1 MNIAIQTY
9 IPMEEL
15 IPPVS
20 PTDLHD
26 FLNEMKSLGDLAPQ
40 QTMEDKF
47 GKPFKDILN
56 FCSHTGLIEKQGEM
70 LHLAAGAHHLTSNT
84 DFLQLLL
91 TFAPY
96 RLLLVELARDSREE
110 ISRDEVMQIWQSLGY
125 DSQQKHTEK
134 ALLALFKYLDH
145 LQMGKFHKN
154 RGETPRLQIFR
165 PALALMRQLLDGHN
179 GHPPVSVV
187 VQSESLP
194 EPEPAKEIAHHAQPS
209 LFTDWE
215 TEAVAAPVAIP
226 ESVSVPEPEPE
237 ISQKPL
243 PAVVAP
249 ATILESLNPEKE
261 ILPMSKPELQ
271 VAPTAKETA
280 TQSLNLNL
288 AADMSQWEYPQVEA
302 FLDGI
307 AHLPGS
313 SLKLDIRADMTHWS
327 LAQIQAF
334 FNTARQL

>member
-9 IPMEEL
+9 IPIEEL

-20 PTDLHD
+20 PTDVHD
-26 FLNEMKSLGDLAPQ
+26 FLNEMKSLGELAPQ

-47 GKPFKDILN
+47 GKLFKDILN

-70 LHLAAGAHHLTSNT
+70 LHLAAGAHHLANNT
-84 DFLQLLL
+84 DYLQLLL

-96 RLLLVELARDSREE
+96 RLLLVALAQDSREE
-110 ISRDEVMQIWQSLGY
+110 ISRDEVMHMWQSLGY
-125 DSQQKHTEK
+125 DSQHKHTEK

-179 GHPPVSVV
+179 GQPPVSVV
-187 VQSESLP
+187 VQSESLTLS
-194 EPEPAKEIAHHAQPS
+194 EPEPAKEIPHHAQPS
-209 LFTDWE
+209 LFTDWDTE
-215 TEAVAAPVAIP
+215 TIAAPEVIP
-226 ESVSVPEPEPE
+226 EPIQVPEPEPT
-237 ISQKPL
+237 ISQAPS
-243 PAVVAP
+243 PVVIPTA
-249 ATILESLNPEKE
+249 ILETLNPEKE
-261 ILPMSKPELQ
+261 ISPMSKPESPV
-271 VAPTAKETA
+271 VAASPS
-280 TQSLNLNL
+280 TQALNLNL

-327 LAQIQAF
+327 LAQIQTF
-334 FNTARQL
+334 FKTARQLS